1 MPEFQVR
8 SAFPGSSVQM
18 LQNFLKTQAVNLQL
32 HIFGAKS
39 NLKVISPS
47 SYYFFSVETTLS
59 AHTQQT
65 IQPNIHGSF
74 HVISRHHLSWH
85 FSLDS
90 CWANFSQ
97 PSSSSLLSTRKWD
110 HLPVLLPPVL
120 CLRCES
126 TKKASAWLYTGAF
139 MLQDQNSVLP
149 IYSVLQT
156 PIFIVDSTLF
166 YKLLV

>member
-1 MPEFQVR
+1 MLEFPAR
-8 SAFPGSSVQM
+8 SAFPGSSVQCFRVFWK
-18 LQNFLKTQAVNLQL
+18 LRQLFNLQR

-47 SYYFFSVETTLS
+47 SYYFSQSWDNSLCTY
-59 AHTQQT
+59 T
-65 IQPNIHGSF
+65 IDYSTKYSGSF
-74 HVISRHHLSWH
+74 HVVSRHHLSWH

-110 HLPVLLPPVL
+110 HLSVLLPPVL
-120 CLRCES
+120 CLRRES
-126 TKKASAWLYTGAF
+126 TEKGSARLCSGVF
-139 MLQDQNSVLP
+139 LLGVQNSVLP

-156 PIFIVDSTLF
+156 PIFIVDST
-166 YKLLV
+166 